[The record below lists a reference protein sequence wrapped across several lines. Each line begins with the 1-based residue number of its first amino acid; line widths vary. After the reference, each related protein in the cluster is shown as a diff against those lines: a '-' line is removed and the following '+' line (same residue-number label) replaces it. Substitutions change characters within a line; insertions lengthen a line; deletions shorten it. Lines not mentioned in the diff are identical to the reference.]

1 MADTLLIDLFKQL
14 ASITVQ
20 LAKQEIN
27 LLAGC
32 LETNEGIK
40 KYIFEDKAWDLPP
53 VRGGHIVKNL
63 INIVLVPYHVSL
75 EFTAVSVTKQLKIPN
90 GPKSCDW

>member
-1 MADTLLIDLFKQL
+1 MADTLLIDLFKRL

-27 LLAGC
+27 LLVGC

-40 KYIFEDKAWDLPP
+40 IYIFEDKAWDIPP
-53 VRGGHIVKNL
+53 VRGV
-63 INIVLVPYHVSL
+63 
-75 EFTAVSVTKQLKIPN
+75 
-90 GPKSCDW
+90 